1 MRAYSPINIRL
12 YKPSHRVATADVK
25 EANSPDPPPSS
36 FGVSRALPMIL
47 FARLVRVSRFEAV
60 EWAWSGSGVGEAVV
74 LDMFDGDLQVR
85 VDALVEWVEEL
96 VS

>member
-1 MRAYSPINIRL
+1 
-12 YKPSHRVATADVK
+12 
-25 EANSPDPPPSS
+25 
-36 FGVSRALPMIL
+36 MIL